1 LKAERY
7 VTQWICHKR
16 IVCAHIKFDM
26 SHRGGIE
33 GLKICHTMDMSQ
45 KIVCAHIKVDMSR
58 RLQEIYSNFIRQIR
72 LWSTVQEC
80 TIRGAPMRT
89 YSLCV
94 EVGIPVSLRLYSA

>member
-1 LKAERY
+1 MSHNGY
-7 VTQWICHKR
+7 VTKELY
-16 IVCAHIKFDM
+16 VHINIDM
-26 SHRGGIE
+26 SH
-33 GLKICHTMDMSQ
+33 
-45 KIVCAHIKVDMSR
+45 